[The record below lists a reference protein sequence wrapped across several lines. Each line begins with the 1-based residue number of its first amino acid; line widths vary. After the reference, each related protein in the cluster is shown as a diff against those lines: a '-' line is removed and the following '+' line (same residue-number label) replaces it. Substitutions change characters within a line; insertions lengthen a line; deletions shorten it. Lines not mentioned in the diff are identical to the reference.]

1 MWNHNEKVKDND
13 YNNLFVY
20 KSQKTNVGSD
30 GCNFGTTA
38 YLDLNS
44 TTNVFN
50 SRSFDQQKVNSCRF
64 VFIFTF

>member
-1 MWNHNEKVKDND
+1 MTIIMYLCTSHRKQM
-13 YNNLFVY
+13 
-20 KSQKTNVGSD
+20 SAHAD